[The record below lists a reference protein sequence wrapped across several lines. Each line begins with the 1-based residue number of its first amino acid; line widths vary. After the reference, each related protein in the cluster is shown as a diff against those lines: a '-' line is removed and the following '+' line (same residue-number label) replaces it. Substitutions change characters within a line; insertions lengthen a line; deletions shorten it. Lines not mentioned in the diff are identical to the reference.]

1 MSPAGHLLLAFL
13 FFVFL
18 FFFLIALA
26 IAVTTLIVFFVIHNR
41 PRPASPF
48 RQLKGTQ

>member
-26 IAVTTLIVFFVIHNR
+26 IAVTTLIVFFVLHNR
-41 PRPASPF
+41 RVASPF